1 MHYLFI
7 DTCVWLTI
15 AKSKNQHVLLEA
27 FNQLLE
33 SNTAVIIIPDLVREE
48 FLRNKERVIE
58 ATKQQIGAEFHKV
71 KKIVGTYG
79 GSDKEKVLDVLNDV
93 GSRLPILSEV
103 TAHTAEMI
111 ESLMD
116 KSVSLEAS
124 ESVKLKAV
132 MRALEKRAPFHRSK
146 NSVADAIL
154 IELFHDFSKDKDGVF
169 HFITENYTD
178 FSSLTD
184 RRNHH
189 SDFDEIFTGNFYYH
203 LDIAEAI
210 NSIEPELL
218 NELEDEFN
226 WLEDDTRSLTDILT
240 AIDEFCNKVWYNR
253 HKYREYKIEI
263 GDITLIPKGDVRH
276 GNNFIHE
283 DIWEG
288 AKLSAAKIEKQYE
301 DIGPWDDFEWGMING
316 KLSALR
322 WVLGDDWDML
332 DT

>member
-15 AKSKNQHVLLEA
+15 AKSKNQHALLEA
-27 FNQLLE
+27 FNQLMDK
-33 SNTAVIIIPDLVREE
+33 NHTAIIVPTLVKTE

-58 ATKQQIGAEFHKV
+58 ATKQQVGSEFHKI
-71 KKIVGTYG
+71 KKIIGTYG
-79 GSDKEKVLDVLNDV
+79 GENKELALNVLNDV

-103 TAHTAEMI
+103 TGQTADMI

-116 KSVSLEAS
+116 KCIYVQDS
-124 ESVKLKAV
+124 ELVRLKAV
-132 MRALEKRAPFHRSK
+132 TRALEKKAPFHRSK
-146 NSVADAIL
+146 NSVADSIL
-154 IELFHDFSKDKDGVF
+154 IELFNDFMKDKEGTF
-169 HFITENYTD
+169 HFVTENYTD

-184 RRNHH
+184 RRNPHP
-189 SDFDEIFTGNFYYH
+189 DFEEIFSKNAHYH
-203 LDIAEAI
+203 LDITDAI
-210 NSIEPELL
+210 NSIEPGLL
-218 NELEDEFN
+218 SELEDEFN

-240 AIDEFCNKVWYNR
+240 AINEYCEKVWFNR

-263 GDITLIPKGDVRH
+263 GEVTLIPKGDPRH
-276 GNNFIHE
+276 ANNLIHE

-288 AKLSAAKIEKQYE
+288 AKLAAAKVEEKYE
-301 DIGPWDDFEWGMING
+301 DTGPWDDFEWGMVNG

-322 WVLGDDWDML
+322 WVLGDEWDML